1 MVEHPESCLKNQER
15 GFSSQSPAPRST
27 LQAPGGAHESVHRL
41 SPGPK
46 PDLGLGAVLPLPA
59 AARQAELGE
68 QEEPH
73 VCPRPAPSPEP
84 RGAARCG
91 TTTRH
96 PVFGARAAP
105 PASLLIMSFPGV
117 LTAAALPPVSPPSLG
132 VWDLPTAES
141 PPPALSQGPG
151 QGWGLPQPDPFRLT
165 PSQPRLPPDPRAER
179 KAVLSL
185 PAEVGGGCE
194 IAGREQTPSA

>member
-1 MVEHPESCLKNQER
+1 MD
-15 GFSSQSPAPRST
+15 SPAKARRQGLGYKHQGAPTSLPIAC
-27 LQAPGGAHESVHRL
+27 LQ
-41 SPGPK
+41 GPSRT
-46 PDLGLGAVLPLPA
+46 LGLGAVLPLRA

-73 VCPRPAPSPEP
+73 VFPRPAPSPEP

-141 PPPALSQGPG
+141 PPPGT
-151 QGWGLPQPDPFRLT
+151 LPR
-165 PSQPRLPPDPRAER
+165 PRAGVGT
-179 KAVLSL
+179 A
-185 PAEVGGGCE
+185 PA
-194 IAGREQTPSA
+194 